1 MTTLLTHVNT
11 LVTTIGD
18 LQASSNAAVERLG
31 DLQNKY
37 IGLKEEN
44 RDLKKA
50 IDDMKAKLE
59 NKKKE
64 VFTEGNCSHLL
75 IGDSLLRSIDESK
88 LVNTV
93 VRSMPGADAAD
104 VMHKMN
110 EIDDIFMDVTICVGS
125 NDCSDEDFEP
135 KAVTDTYS
143 QLVAAATE
151 KVKDVSKVTV
161 VSVPP
166 RTDHPDKQQ
175 RVEALNASLCALAQE
190 TGVKF
195 VNNDPVFIL
204 SDGSPND
211 GYLCHDGVHLNNA
224 GTNKLAKNM
233 KLRIKDWHR
242 GNACK
247 DNRAN
252 NQGPTKSSH
261 RPNTSRWTNTKYSH
275 GNAQYSHGNTQYSHG
290 NAQYSHG
297 NSSRS
302 CWNCAET
309 NHISR
314 NCHHGKRVKCRNC
327 QQLGHKVKF
336 CQNN

>member
-1 MTTLLTHVNT
+1 MTTLLKHVNT

-18 LQASSNAAVERLG
+18 LQASSDAAVERLG

-204 SDGSPND
+204 ADGSPND
-211 GYLCHDGVHLNNA
+211 GYINADGIHLSQN
-224 GTNKLAKNM
+224 GTKRLAKNM
-233 KLRIKDWHR
+233 KLSFDPKRN
-242 GNACK
+242 GNIL
-247 DNRAN
+247 
-252 NQGPTKSSH
+252 KSQR
-261 RPNTSRWTNTKYSH
+261 RPKTPPAEVYDKRHLLKPNMAGISTQEEKTSIEDVRFHTESKEVTP
-275 GNAQYSHGNTQYSHG
+275 
-290 NAQYSHG
+290 
-297 NSSRS
+297 
-302 CWNCAET
+302 
-309 NHISR
+309 
-314 NCHHGKRVKCRNC
+314 
-327 QQLGHKVKF
+327 
-336 CQNN
+336 